1 MTVQIRKFVEDDLPQ
16 LVRLLNATYED
27 SYEFAPFT
35 EEKLRSWTK
44 EAKMKIL
51 MAEEDRGVLGSVAY
65 NDGHWGEEIA
75 WLNVNDALDRKL
87 IEKVLVEQAE
97 RFVVRGAVFT
107 AVDAGSPKIDEW
119 TEKGYRQEGGLYHMT
134 ARLHAI
140 KPAPEVPERIIIRNL
155 KADEEKELIQA
166 VNAGFGSERLKT
178 GCIEKWE
185 AENPPFDEN
194 WVQIAEAEGK
204 IVSAVVAKPDTYYNE
219 SFKGRRGYLGPAATL
234 QSYRGRNLAS
244 ALTRRAMNFLF
255 GKGMDCVALYT
266 SEQNVASVTLLTRL
280 GFEIGHHW
288 KFMRKILLQKDSG

>member
-35 EEKLRSWTK
+35 EEKLRSWIK
-44 EAKMKIL
+44 EAKLEIL
-51 MAEEDRGVLGSVAY
+51 MAEEDRGVLGSAAY

-75 WLNVNDALDRKL
+75 WLGVSDALDRKL

-97 RFVVRGAVFT
+97 RFVVRGAVFA
-107 AVDAGSPKIDEW
+107 AVDTGSPKIDEW
-119 TEKGYRQEGGLYHMT
+119 TERGYKQEGGLYHMT
-134 ARLHAI
+134 ARLQAI
-140 KPAPEVPERIIIRNL
+140 KPTPKVPEGIIIRNL

-178 GCIEKWE
+178 GCIEKWK
-185 AENPPFDEN
+185 AENPPFNED
-194 WVQIAEAEGK
+194 WVQIAETEGK
-204 IVSAVVAKPDTYYNE
+204 IVSAVVAKPDTYNGE
-219 SFKGRRGYLGPAATL
+219 SFKGKRGYLGPATTL
-234 QSYRGRNLAS
+234 QDYRGRNLAS

-255 GKGMDCVALYT
+255 GNGMESVALYT
-266 SEQNVASVTLLTRL
+266 GEQNVASVALLTRL

-288 KFMRKILLQKDSG
+288 KFMHKILPQKARD